1 MQTHRQQTRL
11 MVLDIDS
18 TLIQNEMIDELAVE
32 RGVYEEVAQITRK
45 AMEGAMD
52 FNESLIIRCNML
64 AGLTL
69 SDVHRVCERIKLM
82 PGAEDLIET
91 LKKQGC
97 KVALISG
104 GFSFVADRLKEKLGI
119 HYAFANVLEMNQ
131 GVLTGRVLPPIVNAQ
146 RKADL
151 LCEIAQK
158 ECIELDHVVAVGDG
172 ANDLLM
178 LKKAGLGIAF
188 NAKPIVR
195 EQVRFAINQR
205 DMRGILSLLEPM

>member
-1 MQTHRQQTRL
+1 MQAHRRLIRL

-18 TLIQNEMIDELAVE
+18 TLIQNEMIDELALE
-32 RGVYEEVAQITRK
+32 RGVHDEVAQITQR
-45 AMEGAMD
+45 AMEGEID
-52 FNESLIIRCNML
+52 FNESLIIRCSKL

-69 SDVHRVCERIKLM
+69 NDVYRVCERIQLM
-82 PGAEDLIET
+82 PGAEDLIDT
-91 LKKQGC
+91 LKKRGC

-104 GFSFVADRLKEKLGI
+104 GFSFIADQLKERLGI

-158 ECIELDHVVAVGDG
+158 ESIELDQVVAVGDG

-195 EQVRFAINQR
+195 EQVSLSIDQR
-205 DMRGILSLLEPM
+205 DMRFILSFLGAE